1 MAAVCGGSLALMDAC
16 VPLKAPVAGIAMGL
30 VKIGEKWAVL
40 TDIAGAEDHHGD
52 MDFKV
57 AGSANGI
64 TGLQMD
70 IKITGITREIM
81 EKALEQARQARFAI
95 LETMN
100 ASMPGARGSI
110 SQYAPRIITV
120 QINKEKIRDV
130 IGQGGKTIR
139 SIVERT
145 GCKIEVHDD
154 GRVDIASTDEAA
166 AQKAVAIIKELTAEA
181 ELGKTYLGKVVRVV
195 NFGAFVEILPGVEGL
210 LHISEIDEHRINEV
224 RDVLDE
230 GHEVLV
236 KVIEID
242 GQGRVR
248 VSRKAVL
255 REQRGEAPEP
265 ATVGG
270 DRDRRGGHGRGGDR
284 GDRGGRGRGGP
295 GPGGP
300 GSHER

>member
-1 MAAVCGGSLALMDAC
+1 
-16 VPLKAPVAGIAMGL
+16 MGL
-30 VKIGEKWAVL
+30 VKIGPKWAVL

-57 AGSANGI
+57 AGSAKGI

-81 EKALEQARQARFAI
+81 EKALEQARRARLDI
-95 LETMN
+95 LDIMN
-100 ASMPGARGSI
+100 ASMPAPRGSI
-110 SQYAPRIITV
+110 SPFAPRIITI

-154 GRVDIASTDEAA
+154 GRVDIASSDETA

-195 NFGAFVEILPGVEGL
+195 NFGAFVEVLPGVEGL
-210 LHISEIDEHRINEV
+210 LHISEIDEQRINEV

-230 GHEVLV
+230 GQEVLV

-255 REQRGEAPEP
+255 REQRGEAPEEP
-265 ATVGG
+265 AGVGG
-270 DRDRRGGHGRGGDR
+270 GPRRGGGMSRG

-295 GPGGP
+295 GGP
-300 GSHER
+300 GPHNAR

>member
-1 MAAVCGGSLALMDAC
+1 MDAG

-57 AGSANGI
+57 AGSEHGI

-81 EKALEQARQARFAI
+81 EKALAQARQARLDI
-95 LETMN
+95 LALMN
-100 ASMPGARGSI
+100 ASLSTARGSI
-110 SQYAPRIITV
+110 SQYAPRIITI

-154 GRVDIASTDEAA
+154 GRVDIASSDETA

-248 VSRKAVL
+248 VSRKAVI
-255 REQRGEAPEP
+255 REQRGETPEEP
-265 ATVGG
+265 AAVGG
-270 DRDRRGGHGRGGDR
+270 GRERRDGPPRG
-284 GDRGGRGRGGP
+284 GGRGRGGP
-295 GPGGP
+295 GHGGP
-300 GSHER
+300 GPHSR